1 MIAFLRAHGVDPGPT
16 QRPLLAG
23 ALTGLAATVPA
34 LIVFVSFGS
43 FTVVADEILGLPRI
57 STALLLI
64 AAFTLSGVLYGFTFR
79 RAANDRHGGWLFG
92 AAFGFILWMVA
103 PIIVLPVMSGHIM
116 AAGTAAM
123 GFLASFLVWGTVIG
137 GLFPHIHRPLYMSM
151 YARLGE
157 QRSFGPV
164 AAALQRGKEPQH
176 KPAADQQ

>member
-1 MIAFLRAHGVDPGPT
+1 MMAFLRAHGVDPGPT

-23 ALTGLAATVPA
+23 ALTGLAAAVPA

-43 FTVVADEILGLPRI
+43 FAAVADDILALPRM
-57 STALLLI
+57 STALLLV
-64 AAFTLSGVLYGFTFR
+64 AAFTLAGALYGLTFR

-92 AAFGFILWMVA
+92 AAFGFILWMIA
-103 PIIVLPVMSGHIM
+103 PIIVLPVMSGHVM

-123 GFLASFLVWGTVIG
+123 GFIASFLVWGTVIG
-137 GLFPHIHRPLYMSM
+137 GLFPHIHRPLYMSI

-157 QRSFGPV
+157 QRSFGPA
-164 AAALQRGKEPQH
+164 AAALQRGKEPH